1 MATAKKKPAA
11 EAAAAEPVTAET
23 VAPKRRKKA
32 SKAAPPVSAEQ
43 RFHYVEVA
51 AYYIAQERGFAA
63 GDPAADW
70 AAAEAE
76 IDRLLAEGLIN
87 A

>member
-11 EAAAAEPVTAET
+11 EAAAVEAA
-23 VAPKRRKKA
+23 APKRRKKV
-32 SKAAPPVSAEQ
+32 SKEAPPVSAEQ

-51 AYYIAQERGFAA
+51 AYYIAQERGFSA